1 MDGEWILKSG
11 DGVFDSRTRDG
22 DRDRKLKGRS
32 GKHCG
37 SNFIIGGQSK
47 NWSIIAKKTGK

>member
-1 MDGEWILKSG
+1 MEGEWILKSG